1 MDANE
6 TDRAIRAIQAAHRY
20 GDEACRKLQAARAW
34 ATLWKKAAKEN
45 RAWRLLMQGVRR
57 AEAQHVYWLRRELQN
72 VYEENNLLRE
82 ECQFWKEEAA
92 KWGDLYRSVGSEE
105 ATDGN
110 DPS

>member
-34 ATLWKKAAKEN
+34 AIAWKQAAKGW
-45 RAWRLLMQGVRR
+45 RADSIATEDMRQAAVGEM
-57 AEAQHVYWLRRELQN
+57 EWL
-72 VYEENNLLRE
+72 YEENKRLRALIEGTAQTIE
-82 ECQFWKEEAA
+82 EYVDREAA
-92 KWGDLYRSVGSEE
+92 QILRAALE

-110 DPS
+110 DAG

>member
-34 ATLWKKAAKEN
+34 ATLWKKAAKGW
-45 RAWRLLMQGVRR
+45 RADSIATEDMRQAAVGEMER
-57 AEAQHVYWLRRELQN
+57 
-72 VYEENNLLRE
+72 LRE
-82 ECQFWKEEAA
+82 ALDHIKRVTNDALTFQIAREA
-92 KWGDLYRSVGSEE
+92 LE

-110 DPS
+110 DAG